1 MKVLCYVFGVV
12 DGLQDLWYVFLRL
25 FRLYALGGGGG
36 CGGGGAAGCVASAPN
51 QSWLTSPLRVL
62 QLH

>member
-1 MKVLCYVFGVV
+1 MDFRTCGMCFCAYSGCM
-12 DGLQDLWYVFLRL
+12 LWE
-25 FRLYALGGGGG
+25 GGGG

-62 QLH
+62 QLHYRDLGSCLS